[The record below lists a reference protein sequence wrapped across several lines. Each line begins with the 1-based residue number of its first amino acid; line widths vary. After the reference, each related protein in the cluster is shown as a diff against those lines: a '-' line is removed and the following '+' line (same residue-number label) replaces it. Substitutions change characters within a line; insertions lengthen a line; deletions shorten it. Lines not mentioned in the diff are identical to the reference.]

1 MHPESY
7 AGRGHALVKHSG
19 HSPPSNI
26 FLVLRKHTFSR
37 GDGGLM
43 DQWRSIAE
51 KASRQCVC
59 LTQSQSPM
67 EGREDTQDSPNPT
80 NIGESAPFRI
90 CQNRRESASY
100 WDMKPISSNDYRIS
114 LWALGRCEPRQGGFL
129 SVASLCHGLLTH
141 RATSYRSLFLGLPLL
156 ESTRTH
162 DTSIPSDLA

>member
-1 MHPESY
+1 VVSMHPESY

-59 LTQSQSPM
+59 LTQAKAQWRVGKTLKIHP
-67 EGREDTQDSPNPT
+67 TQRTSEKVHPS
-80 NIGESAPFRI
+80 ESVRI
-90 CQNRRESASY
+90 DE
-100 WDMKPISSNDYRIS
+100 KVHHTGI
-114 LWALGRCEPRQGGFL
+114 
-129 SVASLCHGLLTH
+129 
-141 RATSYRSLFLGLPLL
+141 
-156 ESTRTH
+156 
-162 DTSIPSDLA
+162 